1 MVRTPKGIYGS
12 SFEMR
17 NISTTYQRAYATLDG
32 SVQVREVGKRLWEIL
47 PRGGS
52 AQFEKSKL
60 AAFDRAYQLTYER
73 KGRR

>member
-1 MVRTPKGIYGS
+1 MTRTPKG
-12 SFEMR
+12 FR

-32 SVQVREVGKRLWEIL
+32 FVQVREIGNRLWEVL

-60 AAFDRAYQLTYER
+60 AALDRAHQLTYKR
-73 KGRR
+73 KDHR